1 MRYSLINVAC
11 ERDGLIDG
19 NWVQDCTG
27 TLIDAIKRAR
37 ETERVNSYRITV
49 AVVEGVNSTAPMLSY
64 YHDLERLD

>member
-27 TLIDAIKRAR
+27 TLIDAIKSAR
-37 ETERVNSYRITV
+37 ESQLLGY
-49 AVVEGVNSTAPMLSY
+49 
-64 YHDLERLD
+64 